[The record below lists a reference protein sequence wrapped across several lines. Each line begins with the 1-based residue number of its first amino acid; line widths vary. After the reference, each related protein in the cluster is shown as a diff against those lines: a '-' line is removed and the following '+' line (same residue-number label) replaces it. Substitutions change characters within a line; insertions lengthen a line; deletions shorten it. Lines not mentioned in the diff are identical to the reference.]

1 MHVSISGHRHFLYL
15 NSSQSE
21 LLRIDTVIRNTNLAQ
36 IKARL
41 EQAGIS
47 NFSIHDVDYDDK
59 SFRPS
64 FCAPR
69 SKIEIICKN
78 SEKDIV
84 LEAISGA
91 NPADNGIIYVNQ
103 LTPLIQINTND

>member
-1 MHVSISGHRHFLYL
+1 MHVSVSGHRHFLYL
-15 NSSQSE
+15 NSSKSG

-47 NFSIHDVDYDDK
+47 NFSIHDMDSDDE

-69 SKIEIICKN
+69 SKIEIVCKN
-78 SEKDIV
+78 SEKDII

-91 NPADNGIIYVNQ
+91 NPTDDGIIYVNQ